1 MAVEFDGERMV
12 KKEDNTLPEH
22 PVNPLCACTAFSC
35 NKLFLFLYAWLYLV
49 GINSIFTTSF
59 VLILR
64 LLLLLFFVSSAFR
77 RGTPGVPVDFLC

>member
-49 GINSIFTTSF
+49 GINSIFKTSF

-64 LLLLLFFVSSAFR
+64 LHEASSVEVNNSKRADD
-77 RGTPGVPVDFLC
+77 TDH